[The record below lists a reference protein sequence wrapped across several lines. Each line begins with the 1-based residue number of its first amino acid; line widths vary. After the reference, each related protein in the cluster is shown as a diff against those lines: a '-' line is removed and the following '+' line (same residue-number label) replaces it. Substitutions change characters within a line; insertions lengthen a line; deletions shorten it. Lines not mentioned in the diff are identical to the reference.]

1 MFRTPTLAK
10 NWDHWAQEVIL
21 FQTGKAEGPNTT
33 NDEKVQ
39 TADPLPCSGD
49 GHGRDTGQGMTQFQ
63 AARELGID
71 VPMIR
76 DVLARNL
83 IQSDTRE
90 PRWSKSEVSLEPSGE
105 YVSLEPSGEYHARKV

>member
-1 MFRTPTLAK
+1 
-10 NWDHWAQEVIL
+10 
-21 FQTGKAEGPNTT
+21 
-33 NDEKVQ
+33 
-39 TADPLPCSGD
+39 
-49 GHGRDTGQGMTQFQ
+49 MTQFQ

-105 YVSLEPSGEYHARKV
+105 YVALNQVVNTMLVKSNSEGIIK